1 MSQNVDEPE
10 TGSQIKLKA
19 TGSRLVRRLKDFI
32 KIGMRLMRMKR
43 QAGFES

>member
-10 TGSQIKLKA
+10 TGSEINLKP
-19 TGSRLVRRLKDFI
+19 TGSRLVRGLKDFI

>member
-1 MSQNVDEPE
+1 MDEPE
-10 TGSQIKLKA
+10 TGSQINLKA
-19 TGSRLVRRLKDFI
+19 TGSRLVRGLKDFI